1 MTNYS
6 KKAKEYSLKV
16 TKSDFKTVKIMSS
29 QDSYDYIKQ
38 FYFDDLEIYESFY
51 LCLLNNQNVVEG
63 YVKISQGGTAGTVV
77 DVKIVAKYAI
87 DSLASCVII
96 AHNHPSGGLEP
107 SASDKAITQKIKT
120 ALKMFDISL
129 LDHII
134 LTSESYFSFADN
146 YLLI

>member
-16 TKSDFKTVKIMSS
+16 TKSDFKTAKIMSS
-29 QDSYDYIKQ
+29 EDSYNYIKQ

-107 SASDKAITQKIKT
+107 SEADKAITQKIKT
-120 ALKMFDISL
+120 ALKIFDITL

-134 LTSESYFSFADN
+134 LTSEKYFSFADN
-146 YLLI
+146 YLLM